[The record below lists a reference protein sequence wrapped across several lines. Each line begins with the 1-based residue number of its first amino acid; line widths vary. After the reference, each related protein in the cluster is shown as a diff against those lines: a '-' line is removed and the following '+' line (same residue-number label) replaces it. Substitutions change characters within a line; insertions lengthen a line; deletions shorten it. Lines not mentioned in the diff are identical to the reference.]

1 MTDLPGGR
9 DYDGRDAEGPLDPE
23 ADVLANGPVGGS
35 TEEPQTVVL
44 AAQPR
49 PPRRRS
55 WLVAGV
61 GALALALVAA
71 GGVYAYT
78 LLSGGGA
85 QPEKYVPADAIGFV
99 KVDLDPAAG
108 QKVAALRFFRHFP
121 GGGDVLKGEDIRE
134 IVFRLLQQSDDS
146 LAQLDFDKD
155 IAPWLGDRLG
165 VAFLPPSGAG
175 EAPEVLGVL
184 QVKDEDKAKGGLAK
198 VFEGNAPAVV
208 FTGGYALL
216 AADESAASA
225 AKDEA
230 AKGNLGDKSTFRDDL
245 EPLGDGVAAFWLD
258 TAAMKDML
266 APSLGAAVGQLSSVN
281 GGGFFDASFKGRV
294 AGAVTF
300 DASHADLTVRAIG
313 TSPFG
318 GPDAGFKPVGPWLS
332 TVPADTMVA
341 FGISGLDK
349 MIADVFTSFLGIVQS
364 EPSAGRGIESDLAR
378 LERETGLR
386 LPDDVETLLGQ
397 RTLITVVSDV
407 LSSNVPQG
415 VAMRAE
421 TNTAAA
427 QKVLAKL
434 QALLTRSDAPVRLT
448 WRAEGSDLVVGFSEG
463 DLSAVQSG
471 PGIGDSAADEA
482 LPNLDSAQE
491 ALWIDL
497 DRIAELISNRSP
509 DAIDPD
515 TVDLLNHIAGIWLTT
530 IITEN
535 GATTTLRVVAD

>member
-1 MTDLPGGR
+1 MRGDDSR
-9 DYDGRDAEGPLDPE
+9 DTGEPPDPA
-23 ADVLANGPVGGS
+23 ADVLSNGSASGS
-35 TEEPQTVVL
+35 ADESQTVVL
-44 AAQPR
+44 ATQPA
-49 PPRRRS
+49 PSRRRTG
-55 WLVAGV
+55 LVAGI

-85 QPEKYVPADAIGFV
+85 QPEKFVPADAIGFV

-121 GGGDVLKGEDIRE
+121 GGSDVLKGDDIRE
-134 IVFRLLQQSDDS
+134 IVFRLLQDSDDN

-165 VAFLPPSGAG
+165 VAILPPSGGG
-175 EAPEVLGVL
+175 EEPEVLGVL
-184 QVKDEDKAKGGLAK
+184 QVKDEDKAKSGLAK
-198 VFEGNAPAVV
+198 VFNGDAPAAV

-216 AADESAASA
+216 AADEASA
-225 AKDEA
+225 AGARDEA
-230 AKGNLGDKSTFRDDL
+230 AKGNLGDKSTFQDDL

-258 TAAMKDML
+258 LAAMKDVFGS
-266 APSLGAAVGQLSSVN
+266 SLGAATGQLPAAQAN
-281 GGGFFDASFKGRV
+281 LLNESFKGRL

-300 DASHADLTVRAIG
+300 DASHADLTVRGIG
-313 TSPFG
+313 TSAFG
-318 GPDAGFKPVGPWLS
+318 VPDAGSKPVGPWLS

-341 FGISGLDK
+341 FGISGLDQV
-349 MIADVFTSFLGIVQS
+349 IAEAFTSFLGIVQS
-364 EPSAGRGIESDLAR
+364 EPAVGREVENGLDK

-407 LSSNVPQG
+407 LNSDVPQG

-421 TNTAAA
+421 TDTAAA

-434 QALLTRSDAPVRLT
+434 QKLLERSDAPVRLT

-463 DLSAVQSG
+463 DLSAIQSG
-471 PGIGDSAADEA
+471 PGIADAAVKEA
-482 LPNLDSAQE
+482 LPNLDAAQE
-491 ALWIDL
+491 AVWIDL
-497 DRIAELISNRSP
+497 DRIAQLIADRSP
-509 DAIDPD
+509 DAIDPSTMD
-515 TVDLLNHIAGIWLTT
+515 VMRHIAGIGLTAM
-530 IITEN
+530 ITED
-535 GATTTLRVVAD
+535 GSTTTLRVVAD